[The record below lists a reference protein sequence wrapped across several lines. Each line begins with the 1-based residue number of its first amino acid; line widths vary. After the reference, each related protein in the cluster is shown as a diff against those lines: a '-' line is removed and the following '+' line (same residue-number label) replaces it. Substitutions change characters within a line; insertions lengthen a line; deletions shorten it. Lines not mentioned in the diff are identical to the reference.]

1 MNKRLLV
8 MAGGTGGHIFPGLAV
23 ADELAASG
31 WQILWLGTADR
42 MEADLVPQ
50 AGYDIEFIKIKGVR
64 GKGIIAKLL
73 TPLKLFGAV
82 LAARKVIK
90 TFKPDVIAGFGG
102 YVALPGGIAAKLT
115 GTPLVIHEQNALAGM
130 TNKILAKWANKIFC
144 AFESV
149 GGLSN
154 YTVVGNPIR
163 ADILA
168 QRQQNARAAKAE
180 QATKVNLLVVG
191 GSLGAQ
197 ALNTYVPQAIAQ
209 LNSPIPVVVKHQC
222 GKGNLLATQQAYQQ
236 AEGNPQVTVQVD
248 EFISDMASAYAEADL
263 VICRAGALTVSE
275 IAAVGVA
282 SIFVPLPHAVD
293 DHQTKN
299 AQTLQN
305 VGAAQILTQSQL
317 THGLLQPLL
326 QELLADGQTKL
337 SQMAQACAQVAKLDA
352 PKILAQEI
360 ELLAVG
366 TK

>member
-1 MNKRLLV
+1 MNKRLLI

-23 ADELAASG
+23 ADELAAKG

-64 GKGIIAKLL
+64 GKGFITKLL
-73 TPLKLFGAV
+73 TPFKLLAAV
-82 LAARKVIK
+82 VAARKVIK
-90 TFKPDVIAGFGG
+90 TFKPNVIAGFGG

-115 GTPLVIHEQNALAGM
+115 GTPLVIHEQNAVAGM
-130 TNKILAKWANKIFC
+130 TNKILANWANKVFC
-144 AFESV
+144 AFEQV
-149 GGLSN
+149 AGLSN
-154 YTVVGNPIR
+154 YAVVGNPIR

-168 QRQQNARAAKAE
+168 KRQQNQDVAVDE
-180 QATKVNLLVVG
+180 QTAIKILVVG

-209 LNSPIPVVVKHQC
+209 LDAKVQINIVHQC
-222 GKGNLLATQQAYQQ
+222 GKGNLQGTEQAYQQ
-236 AEGNPQVTVQVD
+236 LADNKQISAQVV
-248 EFISDMASAYAEADL
+248 EFIGDMASAYAEADL

-275 IAAVGVA
+275 IAAIGVA

-299 AQTLQN
+299 AHALES
-305 VGAAQILTQSQL
+305 VGAAKILAQSQL
-317 THGLLQPLL
+317 TQGLLKPVL
-326 QELLADGQTKL
+326 EEIFADGQNKL
-337 SQMAQACAQVAKLDA
+337 QQMAQACAQVAKLDA
-352 PKILAQEI
+352 QKNVAAEI

-366 TK
+366 QK